1 MSDIVTYVLYIVAV
15 FHGVAFVLES
25 VGWALTP
32 LGRRLILKV
41 NPGLEEADIPEETTS
56 SPWAKAQMRTL
67 RIFYAN
73 MGVYNLMLA
82 LLAAYALV
90 LHAYGAD
97 PGAEESLFE
106 ARLDGPLVVVLGA
119 EGRGMRRL
127 TRRACT
133 RLLRVPVSGSVASLN
148 VSVAAGVVLFEAVRQ
163 RLVSP

>member
-97 PGAEESLFE
+97 PGAEQ
-106 ARLDGPLVVVLGA
+106 LG
-119 EGRGMRRL
+119 
-127 TRRACT
+127 
-133 RLLRVPVSGSVASLN
+133 
-148 VSVAAGVVLFEAVRQ
+148 VAAAHVAGCAFAFALVAGLVLIVTVRTRAFALIGAVQ
-163 RLVSP
+163 AAPGLVGLLLLH